1 MVVAVLAKGLP
12 VAFVPEEFRIATM
25 RDDVINHRCRGKLVL
40 FHTGRA
46 ERMLAQ
52 KQLARFAP
60 PAVISAFIRAIPRIQ
75 RMMLFTVHAV
85 RQPRTS
91 RMAAGA
97 LWLSGH
103 QTLSFLRSAGVLA
116 VCFVPDAF
124 LLDFFFSG

>member
-1 MVVAVLAKGLP
+1 MAVLAKGLP

-25 RDDVINHRCRGKLVL
+25 RDDVINHRCRGDLVL
-40 FHTGRA
+40 FHAGRT

-52 KQLARFAP
+52 KELARFAP
-60 PAVISAFIRAIPRIQ
+60 PAVISAFIRTISHIQ
-75 RMMLFTVHAV
+75 RMMLFTVHTV

-97 LWLSGH
+97 LWFSGH
-103 QTLSFLRSAGVLA
+103 QTLSFWRSAGVLD

-124 LLDFFFSG
+124 LLDFFFFG